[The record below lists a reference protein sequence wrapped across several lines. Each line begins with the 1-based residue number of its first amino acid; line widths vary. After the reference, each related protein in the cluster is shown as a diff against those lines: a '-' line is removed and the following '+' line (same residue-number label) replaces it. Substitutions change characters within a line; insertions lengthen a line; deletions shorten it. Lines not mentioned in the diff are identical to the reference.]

1 MVSFRPL
8 QHHQS
13 KKINNNHLSMKSN
26 HLDWHYVK
34 VLSMTMWNWYEHQLK
49 FFSVI
54 SIQLSKNEMHVCILQ
69 KNNNFCCA
77 ATCEWVTYN
86 CKAFGSSHRSTLC
99 GLSWTSSKRREP
111 THCIFCHS
119 CGDVS
124 CLMWPPQRMAQILRE
139 RAGITPWVLFS
150 APSHP

>member
-8 QHHQS
+8 PQQ
-13 KKINNNHLSMKSN
+13 KNKYNHLSKKSN

-54 SIQLSKNEMHVCILQ
+54 SIQLSKNEIIYVYL
-69 KNNNFCCA
+69 KNNKFCCA

-124 CLMWPPQRMAQILRE
+124 CLMWPPQCTAHIQRE

-150 APSHP
+150 APSHS